1 VLLYIAMP
9 AIWLMAGHLA
19 HGVRHPALRGAG
31 ERRVGPGRLGLLPL
45 RRRRFVRVMTGRGLV
60 SRDGRGY
67 RYLHPVFRDYGRGRR
82 GGGAEER

>member
-1 VLLYIAMP
+1 MAFGILPFVALGSAGWVL
-9 AIWLMAGHLA
+9 AG
-19 HGVRHPALRGAG
+19 
-31 ERRVGPGRLGLLPL
+31 LGLLPL